1 MAYYTTR
8 RHTGLIVFSNY
19 DPYFYELYTT
29 FTCINTRLF
38 FSILRKRLRCYI
50 VLFFRSFDP
59 SSLVRAA
66 LLLYIWIFCRI
77 FPSNYVFNK
86 PLYIALYTLYIIH
99 THTSK
104 CGINAIPILELNHEW
119 DLQMTVY
126 CTGILF
132 WRKESQTQGKIYTYK
147 TTGKI
152 SKVQLSSFSSITVLK
167 FEVPKWKW
175 KAAAIKHV
183 SLAAGLKSL
192 APGLKKIG

>member
-1 MAYYTTR
+1 MSGSRFPAQYLIGWIRKRILTFGYYYGQVISQMMTVMMMMIILED
-8 RHTGLIVFSNY
+8 GLLY
-19 DPYFYELYTT
+19 HQTPYRINSFFQIMIHIFMN
-29 FTCINTRLF
+29 FTPHLHASILDF
-38 FSILRKRLRCYI
+38 FRILRKRLRCYI

-59 SSLVRAA
+59 SSLVGAA

-132 WRKESQTQGKIYTYK
+132 WRKETQGKIYT
-147 TTGKI
+147 
-152 SKVQLSSFSSITVLK
+152 
-167 FEVPKWKW
+167 
-175 KAAAIKHV
+175 
-183 SLAAGLKSL
+183 
-192 APGLKKIG
+192 

>member
-1 MAYYTTR
+1 MIHIFMNYTP
-8 RHTGLIVFSNY
+8 HLHASIL
-19 DPYFYELYTT
+19 D
-29 FTCINTRLF
+29 F
-38 FSILRKRLRCYI
+38 FRILRKRLRCYI

-59 SSLVRAA
+59 SSLVCAA
-66 LLLYIWIFCRI
+66 LLLYIHVWTFCRI

-119 DLQMTVY
+119 DLQTTVY

-132 WRKESQTQGKIYTYK
+132 WRKETQGKIYTYK
-147 TTGKI
+147 TTGNI

-175 KAAAIKHV
+175 KAAAIKHA

-192 APGLKKIG
+192 APILKKIG

>member
-1 MAYYTTR
+1 MIHIFMNYTP
-8 RHTGLIVFSNY
+8 HLHA
-19 DPYFYELYTT
+19 
-29 FTCINTRLF
+29 
-38 FSILRKRLRCYI
+38 SILDFFRILRRRLRCYI

-119 DLQMTVY
+119 DLQTTVY

-132 WRKESQTQGKIYTYK
+132 WRKETQGKIYTYM